1 VSFLIDF
8 LIAFGVGFA
17 VAEVSVAATSLYLHR
32 CLAHRALTL
41 RPEAALLLRTWLW
54 LTTGIK
60 ANDWAAI
67 HRRHHAAC
75 DTPDDPHSPAVLGF
89 WRVQLT
95 NVALYR
101 KAARNRE
108 LVARYSRDLNSDWL
122 DRHVFRHGGLGLGLG
137 IALIC
142 LALGW
147 PIGLLAAA
155 IHTVL
160 YIQINSSVNAV
171 GHVYGRRPN
180 QNSGT
185 NGRLLALLSV
195 GEGLHNN
202 HHAAPTSAR
211 FSLRRGEIDL
221 GWWCVA
227 TMRTLRLATVR
238 HSEPKLRLTQ
248 TP

>member
-1 VSFLIDF
+1 MRRATRRTIRTAPRSSGSGVS
-8 LIAFGVGFA
+8 
-17 VAEVSVAATSLYLHR
+17 SSPTSPSTPRRRATASPW
-32 CLAHRALTL
+32 RA
-41 RPEAALLLRTWLW
+41 
-54 LTTGIK
+54 
-60 ANDWAAI
+60 
-67 HRRHHAAC
+67 
-75 DTPDDPHSPAVLGF
+75 
-89 WRVQLT
+89 
-95 NVALYR
+95 
-101 KAARNRE
+101 
-108 LVARYSRDLNSDWL
+108 DWL
-122 DRHVFRHGGLGLGLG
+122 DRHVFRHGWLGLGLG